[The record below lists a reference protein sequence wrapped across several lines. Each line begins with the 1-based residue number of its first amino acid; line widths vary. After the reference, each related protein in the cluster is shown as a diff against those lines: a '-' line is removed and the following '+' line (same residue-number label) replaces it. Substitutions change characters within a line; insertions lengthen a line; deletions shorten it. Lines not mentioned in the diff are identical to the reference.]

1 MKLLAVDGIVGPL
14 TIAAIEAFQKE
25 DTRIIDGRIDRDGPT
40 IKKLV
45 PTYNGFIASFII
57 KNCRELFQ
65 SFDRQ
70 LSSSG
75 QSLPSHFGDKYSQ
88 IRREINMLSAYFQ
101 FGTASMMLVGV
112 SSGTRVAIVS
122 PVIGVVIVDDITIL
136 ILALFVLLF
145 ATAIIIA
152 KPALE
157 ALLRQLII
165 LMSKIKD
172 MIDEIIE
179 AIKQAAQQNLRQFQ
193 RCKALFDQII
203 LLAAEVLAEMEA
215 LKQLK
220 PTDEFT
226 RERLVRKLA
235 DDLQRLQDLTR
246 EFFNCMGLGSIPLVQ
261 MVLPGRGAA
270 TRAG

>member
-1 MKLLAVDGIVGPL
+1 
-14 TIAAIEAFQKE
+14 
-25 DTRIIDGRIDRDGPT
+25 
-40 IKKLV
+40 
-45 PTYNGFIASFII
+45 
-57 KNCRELFQ
+57 
-65 SFDRQ
+65 
-70 LSSSG
+70 
-75 QSLPSHFGDKYSQ
+75 
-88 IRREINMLSAYFQ
+88 
-101 FGTASMMLVGV
+101 
-112 SSGTRVAIVS
+112 
-122 PVIGVVIVDDITIL
+122 
-136 ILALFVLLF
+136 
-145 ATAIIIA
+145 
-152 KPALE
+152 
-157 ALLRQLII
+157 
-165 LMSKIKD
+165 MSKIKD